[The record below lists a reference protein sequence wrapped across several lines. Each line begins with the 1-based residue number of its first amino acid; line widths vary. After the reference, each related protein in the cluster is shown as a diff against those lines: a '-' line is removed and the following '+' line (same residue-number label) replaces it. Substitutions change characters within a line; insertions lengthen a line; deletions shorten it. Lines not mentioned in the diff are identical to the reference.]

1 MIVSQDYPNKVFIAS
16 KKLVRIRK
24 LREKL
29 EEEVE
34 EKEEKYEIAMAKLK
48 TTTEVEHEEKK

>member
-29 EEEVE
+29 EEKVE
-34 EKEEKYEIAMAKLK
+34 EEKEKYEIAMAKLK
-48 TTTEVEHEEKK
+48 KTTEAEHEEKK